1 MSLLQMSV
9 AGAVMIL
16 VITVI
21 RALAINRLPKKTF
34 LILWGITIIRLLIP
48 FSFPSGFSIYSLLGR
63 KTGSDI
69 NDTPA
74 VRFMPIN
81 TQTPVTT
88 QAPQSQIPAFTISAW
103 DIIWVAGLVL
113 CTVFFISAYIR
124 CYREFRTS
132 LPVENAFTRRWL
144 ETHNLKRRLSIRQSD
159 LILAPLT
166 FGVWHPVILMP
177 KKTDWENED
186 TLRYV
191 LEHEFIHI
199 RRFDTF
205 TKFLLITTV
214 CIHWF
219 NPLVWVMY
227 LLANRDIELSCDEA
241 VIHHFGGTSRASY
254 AKALISMEET
264 KGGFMPLCN
273 YFSRNAIEERIT
285 AIMKTKKTTI
295 ISFAVAMVLVTGTV
309 TVFATSAKGDESST
323 VTEATDTTNT
333 TFSDTVDTET
343 IMSYI
348 NPDDGKTYYSF
359 DNGKTFEAL
368 TDAEFDA
375 KFPTPD
381 IEWWTYD
388 EYKAWLENEKAELK
402 SIIGSSYISG
412 GKKYVWTQDR
422 VNETI
427 AMYEGI
433 LEDIKNGAKYSKSVD
448 GQDDEMVS
456 YTPADIAQTKESL
469 SSIERSMTDCQD
481 EVSASV
487 AKTNESLKS
496 IERAMTDC
504 QDEASKAQANESL
517 KSIERTMTEYQD
529 EVSASQATS
538 N

>member
-9 AGAVMIL
+9 AGAVMIM

-48 FSFPSGFSIYSLLGR
+48 FSCPSKFSIYSLLGK
-63 KTGSDI
+63 KTVSDI

-81 TQTPVTT
+81 TQRLVSTH
-88 QAPQSQIPAFTISAW
+88 APQSQIPAFTISAW
-103 DIIWVAGLVL
+103 DIIWVAGLIL
-113 CTVFFISAYIR
+113 CAVFFISAYIR

-132 LPVENAFTRRWL
+132 LPIENAFARSWL
-144 ETHNLKRRLSIRQSD
+144 KTHNLKRRLSIRQSD
-159 LILAPLT
+159 LISAPLT
-166 FGVWHPVILMP
+166 FGVLHPVILMP

-199 RRFDTF
+199 RRFDTV

-273 YFSRNAIEERIT
+273 HFSRNAIEDRIT
-285 AIMKTKKTTI
+285 AIMNTKKMTI

-333 TFSDTVDTET
+333 TFS
-343 IMSYI
+343 
-348 NPDDGKTYYSF
+348 
-359 DNGKTFEAL
+359 A
-368 TDAEFDA
+368 
-375 KFPTPD
+375 FPTPD

-388 EYKAWLENEKAELK
+388 EYKAWLENEKIELK

-433 LEDIKNGAKYSKSVD
+433 LEDIKNGVKYSKSID
-448 GQDDEMVS
+448 GQDDELVS
-456 YTPADIAQTKESL
+456 YNPADIAQTKESL
-469 SSIERSMTDCQD
+469 KSIERTMTDCQD
-481 EVSASV
+481 EVSESV
-487 AKTNESLKS
+487 AQTNESLKS
-496 IERAMTDC
+496 IERSMTDC
-504 QDEASKAQANESL
+504 QDEASKAQASESL

>member
-9 AGAVMIL
+9 AGAVMIM

-48 FSFPSGFSIYSLLGR
+48 FSCPSKFSIYSLLGK
-63 KTGSDI
+63 KTVSDI
-69 NDTPA
+69 NETPA
-74 VRFMPIN
+74 VRFMPVN
-81 TQTPVTT
+81 TQGPVST
-88 QAPQSQIPAFTISAW
+88 QAPQSQIPALTISAW

-113 CTVFFISAYIR
+113 CAVFFISAYIR
-124 CYREFRTS
+124 CYREFQTS
-132 LPVENAFTRRWL
+132 LPVENAFARRWL
-144 ETHNLKRRLSIRQSD
+144 ETHNLKRKLSIRQSD
-159 LILAPLT
+159 LISAPLT
-166 FGVWHPVILMP
+166 FGVWHPVILMS

-186 TLRYV
+186 TLCYV

-199 RRFDTF
+199 RRFDTV

-219 NPLVWVMY
+219 NPLVWIMY
-227 LLANRDIELSCDEA
+227 FLANRDIELSCDEA

-264 KGGFMPLCN
+264 KGGFMPLFN
-273 YFSRNAIEERIT
+273 HFSRNAIEERIT

-359 DNGKTFEAL
+359 DNGKTFEAM
-368 TDAEFDA
+368 TDAEFEE

-388 EYKAWLENEKAELK
+388 EYKAWLENEKVELK

-427 AMYEGI
+427 SMYEGI
-433 LEDIKNGAKYSKSVD
+433 LEDIKNGAKYSKSID

-456 YTPADIAQTKESL
+456 YNPADIAQTKESL
-469 SSIERSMTDCQD
+469 KSIERTMTDCQD
-481 EVSASV
+481 EVSESV
-487 AKTNESLKS
+487 AQT
-496 IERAMTDC
+496 
-504 QDEASKAQANESL
+504 NESL
-517 KSIERTMTEYQD
+517 KSIERTMTDCQD
-529 EVSASQATS
+529 EVSEFQATA

>member
-1 MSLLQMSV
+1 
-9 AGAVMIL
+9 
-16 VITVI
+16 
-21 RALAINRLPKKTF
+21 
-34 LILWGITIIRLLIP
+34 
-48 FSFPSGFSIYSLLGR
+48 
-63 KTGSDI
+63 
-69 NDTPA
+69 
-74 VRFMPIN
+74 
-81 TQTPVTT
+81 
-88 QAPQSQIPAFTISAW
+88 
-103 DIIWVAGLVL
+103 
-113 CTVFFISAYIR
+113 
-124 CYREFRTS
+124 
-132 LPVENAFTRRWL
+132 
-144 ETHNLKRRLSIRQSD
+144 
-159 LILAPLT
+159 
-166 FGVWHPVILMP
+166 
-177 KKTDWENED
+177 
-186 TLRYV
+186 
-191 LEHEFIHI
+191 
-199 RRFDTF
+199 
-205 TKFLLITTV
+205 
-214 CIHWF
+214 
-219 NPLVWVMY
+219 MY
-227 LLANRDIELSCDEA
+227 FLANRDIELSCDEA

-264 KGGFMPLCN
+264 KGGFMPLFN
-273 YFSRNAIEERIT
+273 HFSRNAIEERIT

-359 DNGKTFEAL
+359 DNGKTFEAM
-368 TDAEFDA
+368 TDAEFEE

-388 EYKAWLENEKAELK
+388 EYKAWLENEKVELK

-433 LEDIKNGAKYSKSVD
+433 LEDIKNGVKYSKSID
-448 GQDDEMVS
+448 GQDDELVS
-456 YTPADIAQTKESL
+456 YNPADIAQTLQARITANDIHDIIARQNLVYHFIRIKESL
-469 SSIERSMTDCQD
+469 KSIERTMTDCQD

-487 AKTNESLKS
+487 AQT
-496 IERAMTDC
+496 
-504 QDEASKAQANESL
+504 NESL
-517 KSIERTMTEYQD
+517 KSIERTMTDCQD